1 MLETTL
7 SKSAQMAENL
17 AASVI
22 INQLIKEARHAGS
35 YDLHL
40 KRRELLGNV
49 VMATM
54 KPIEE

>member
-1 MLETTL
+1 MLETTI
-7 SKSAQMAENL
+7 SKSTQMAENL

-35 YDLHL
+35 LDLHL